1 MKRYWL
7 CLLLFSGLV
16 LIPVA
21 AYVQDTLVKDTA
33 VFDKAFIPA
42 LFLTGQA
49 KVEQS
54 QMAMKLL
61 NESWVDYKKK
71 YYEAQQKD
79 ANWKQDM
86 EKVEGYIKAADRLV
100 AGGKDLSKAHEE
112 LEGVRGLMMEG
123 RKRNRIEYFP
133 DHLTEFHH
141 YMEEIFDAAAK
152 KKPETLSD
160 KDIETIKK
168 ILPTAIASWE
178 AARTAKFDA
187 QVFGFDPEKT
197 QKMKQL
203 HKAEE
208 DALLALQEAVKK
220 GDKAEIIKH
229 AISLKGKFVPIYL
242 LFGDFERLK
251 K

>member
-1 MKRYWL
+1 MKRTWL
-7 CLLLFSGLV
+7 CFLLFSGLA
-16 LIPVA
+16 LIPVT
-21 AYVQDTLVKDTA
+21 AYVQENLVKDTA

-54 QMAMKLL
+54 QMAMKFLK
-61 NESWVDYKKK
+61 EGWADYKEK
-71 YYEAQQKD
+71 YYGAQPKD
-79 ANWKQDM
+79 ARWRQDM
-86 EKVEGYIKAADRLV
+86 ENVEGFIMAADRLV

-168 ILPTAIASWE
+168 IIPTAIASWE
-178 AARTAKFDA
+178 AASTAKFDA
-187 QVFGFDPEKT
+187 QVFGFDPEKA
-197 QKMKQL
+197 QRMKQL
-203 HKAEE
+203 HKTEE
-208 DALLALQEAVKK
+208 DALSALQEALEK

-229 AISLKGKFVPIYL
+229 ATSLKGKFVPVYL

>member
-1 MKRYWL
+1 MKRTWL
-7 CLLLFSGLV
+7 CFLLFSGLV
-16 LIPVA
+16 LIPVT
-21 AYVQDTLVKDTA
+21 AYVQESLVKDTA

-54 QMAMKLL
+54 QMAMKFVK
-61 NESWVDYKKK
+61 EGWADYKKK
-71 YYEAQQKD
+71 YYEAQPKD
-79 ANWKQDM
+79 ARWKQDM
-86 EKVEGYIKAADRLV
+86 EKVEGYIMAAATLV

-112 LEGVRGLMMEG
+112 LEGVRGLLMEA

-133 DHLTEFHH
+133 DLLTEFHR

-160 KDIETIKK
+160 NDMGTFKK

-178 AARTAKFDA
+178 AVKTAKFEA
-187 QVFGFDPEKT
+187 RVFGFDPEKV
-197 QKMKQL
+197 QKLKQL

-208 DALLALQEAVKK
+208 DALWALQEAVKT
-220 GDKAEIIKH
+220 GDKAEIIQH
-229 AISLKGKFVPIYL
+229 ATSLKGKFVPVYL